1 MSKEPIKR
9 TMTVT
14 AVERPARKL
23 LLLRSVRATDYF
35 SFCAEM
41 GCGWEEA
48 FNRIPQRLDAA
59 ALLTL
64 PENMIKPGTGN
75 TAAGIEV
82 PVDYDEPVPAG
93 CDMIVLPPCTMLYFQ
108 GASFQDEGDFGE
120 AINILLEE
128 MAAYNPAQHGWQYA
142 PELAPYFN
150 FGASAAQGA
159 KMARP
164 ARKIGLHG

>member
-75 TAAGIEV
+75 TAAGIE
-82 PVDYDEPVPAG
+82 
-93 CDMIVLPPCTMLYFQ
+93 
-108 GASFQDEGDFGE
+108 EGDFGE